1 MDRFDGFVNRSS
13 TTGFMITKPSRCN
26 FDDFFKGAY
35 INLDKYAVFLK
46 VYSLY
51 SGMTR
56 IVIDLEL
63 ATHVFT
69 ATVLVDRYSLIK
81 QSPILP

>member
-1 MDRFDGFVNRSS
+1 MQKKLSKTLVGVILTIFL
-13 TTGFMITKPSRCN
+13 
-26 FDDFFKGAY
+26 KGAY
-35 INLDKYAVFLK
+35 INLDEIRRVFK
-46 VYSLY
+46 SLY

-56 IVIDLEL
+56 LVIDLEL
-63 ATHVFT
+63 ATRVFA